1 MWEDLA
7 KDVAEFITTHSGS
20 TQPQQQQQ
28 AAPQIMVSE
37 PTATG
42 VDGAV
47 GHEQGTAKL

>member
-7 KDVAEFITTHSGS
+7 QDVAEFITNHSGS
-20 TQPQQQQQ
+20 TQ
-28 AAPQIMVSE
+28 APQIMVSE

-47 GHEQGTAKL
+47 AHEQGSAKL